1 MADKIERDHWHP
13 AFVGAMEIE
22 FIQYKGL
29 LEFDE
34 EHQLSREPLRM
45 DLLVIK
51 KDEAT
56 EVTNEIGRLFRQYN
70 VFEYKSPD
78 DGLTIDDYIKTVGY
92 AYLYKGQGKT
102 VDEIPFDGLTVTL
115 VRGNMPEG
123 LFERIQRLGG
133 TVVEQFPGV
142 FYISGV
148 VNIPT
153 QFVLTSSLDKLL
165 HTSLRLLTKRATE
178 EDAERFIEM
187 ASKFTEPGDIHN
199 ADAVLQVSVSANR
212 EIYENVKRRNPAMCQ
227 AMKDLMKDEIQEENQ
242 KAVDVS
248 LIAAIKNLMVKCD
261 WDATKAMESMGIPAT
276 DQIRY
281 ASRL

>member
-34 EHQLSREPLRM
+34 EHKLSREPLSM

-51 KDEAT
+51 KYADA
-56 EVTNEIGRLFRQYN
+56 EVANEIGRMFRKFN

-102 VDEIPFDGLTVTL
+102 VDEIPFDELTVTL
-115 VRGNMPEG
+115 VRDNMPDG
-123 LFERIQRLGG
+123 LFESVKRLGG
-133 TVVEQFPGV
+133 TVEECFPGV
-142 FYISGV
+142 YYISGV
-148 VNIPT
+148 VSTPT
-153 QFVLTSSLDKLL
+153 QFVLTSSLDKTL

-187 ASKFTEPGDIHN
+187 ASKFTEPGDRHN

-212 EIYENVKRRNPAMCQ
+212 KIYENVKRRNPAMCQ

-242 KAVDVS
+242 KAVDIS
-248 LIAAIKNLMVKCD
+248 LIAAIKNLMEKSG